1 MKIDRYLLDLLTDCL
16 SQAARL
22 FGDTAR
28 YTLAPRGDSV
38 VVTITTP
45 LPVPQANAAM
55 ARLDDWVR
63 LQAVR
68 CDGRLVVDME
78 YV

>member
-1 MKIDRYLLDLLTDCL
+1 MTIDRYLLDLLTECL
-16 SQAARL
+16 SQATRL
-22 FGDTAR
+22 FGDTAK
-28 YTLAPRGDSV
+28 YTLGPRGDSV

-45 LPVPQANAAM
+45 LPVPQANAAI
-55 ARLDDWVR
+55 ARLDDWAR